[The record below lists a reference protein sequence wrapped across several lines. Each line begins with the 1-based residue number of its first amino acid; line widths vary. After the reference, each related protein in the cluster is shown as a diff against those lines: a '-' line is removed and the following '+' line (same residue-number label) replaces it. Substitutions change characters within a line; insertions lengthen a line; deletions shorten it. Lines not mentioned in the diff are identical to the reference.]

1 MATLKIDDTEYEL
14 DLLSAEAK
22 AQLVS
27 LQMTDSEIQRLQVQL
42 AIAQTARNAY
52 ANALKSLLPTPRE
65 SSQKSDTLKVS

>member
-1 MATLKIDDTEYEL
+1 MPTLKIDDTEYEL

-52 ANALKSLLPTPRE
+52 ANALKSLLPRPQE

>member
-1 MATLKIDDTEYEL
+1 MPTLKIDDTEYEL

-52 ANALKSLLPTPRE
+52 ANALKSLLPTPQE